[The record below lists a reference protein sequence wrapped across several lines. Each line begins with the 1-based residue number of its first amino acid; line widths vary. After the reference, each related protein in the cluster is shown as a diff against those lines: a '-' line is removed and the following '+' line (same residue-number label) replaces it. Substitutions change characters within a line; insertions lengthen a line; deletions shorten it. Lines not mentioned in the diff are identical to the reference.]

1 MVEYIQKVKLGIK
14 MMKRWGLILLL
25 MLSIAYGGE
34 GVMPDTIDTFWIWM
48 AFLGMAAVSLLILFV
63 SSKRTKKMENV
74 YKEILDK
81 QLKMEK
87 EQALLLSKMSE
98 NIYDMVTK
106 TLKKEEEG
114 ESTNSKESSV
124 LQVFDEK
131 ENIED
136 KLLTVTN
143 DLLEFL
149 RLKSDKIE
157 IENAKFNLNNVFNEI
172 SGYICNKFKGKKV
185 DLIFDINNNVPR
197 LLIGDS
203 LHLGQVINNILEYMM
218 ERLTTEELKLE
229 IEMFTTYEENI
240 ELQFRFIDTG
250 SGLTPEEIAFL
261 FDPHY
266 DEQQSSYTG
275 LGLFMSNELVKMMGG
290 ELNVQSQP
298 GKGTSFTMM
307 LPFELYDKNNK
318 RMYRLPV
325 KTLTAKKVFIVENN
339 YNAALAIKKT
349 FAYFRHEVRVMAKEV
364 FIQDMPNLTSYDI
377 IVMHHSLFSHQL
389 VNYLEKIKQGKD
401 LKVISVN
408 SLLHA
413 DEVHFSNEIIDVDLY
428 TPLNQERV
436 FEMIVGLYDINV
448 PSNEDKVQV
457 KEQTLQVYKSQ
468 IHESRDIT
476 QSSFYDFRGKRIM
489 IVEDNVINQKV
500 LASLLVPAGVKVS
513 VANNGQEAVD
523 ILKEKKVIFDLIL
536 MDINMP
542 VLDGYAATELIRQD
556 HYFDRLPII
565 AFTALVLDSE
575 IEKMYACGLN
585 AFLAKPL
592 NIGKLYT
599 ALVMFLL
606 DKEESQTQPKSSVPP
621 KAKHM
626 LLKGLDVRTGIM
638 HTNRS
643 DVLYMEI
650 LSEFME
656 AYGNSDTL
664 FKKLVE
670 EFRYE
675 QIKMLCIDMRGLTGT
690 IGAYDMLE
698 VVNKIHQAIIYRN
711 FGLLTDYIDYYHR
724 ELSILKKAIEEYLS
738 VSGHKAA

>member
-1 MVEYIQKVKLGIK
+1 
-14 MMKRWGLILLL
+14 MMKRWGLTALL
-25 MLSIAYGGE
+25 MLAMAYGAE
-34 GVMPDTIDTFWIWM
+34 GMGVDNGDTFWIWV
-48 AFLGMAAVSLLILFV
+48 ALFGMAVVSLLILFV
-63 SSKRTKKMENV
+63 SSRRTKKMEKV

-87 EQALLLSKMSE
+87 EQALLLSNMSE
-98 NIYDMVTK
+98 NIYDMMTQ
-106 TLKKEEEG
+106 TLKKEEE
-114 ESTNSKESSV
+114 ESSCTAESS
-124 LQVFDEK
+124 LQISDEK
-131 ENIED
+131 EKIED

-157 IENAKFNLNNVFNEI
+157 IENAKFNLNNVLNEI
-172 SGYICNKFKGKKV
+172 SGSICNKFKGKKV

-203 LHLGQVINNILEYMM
+203 LHLGQVINSILEYMM

-229 IEMFTTYEENI
+229 IEMFTTYEDNI

-250 SGLTPEEIAFL
+250 SGLTAEEIESL

-266 DEQQSSYTG
+266 DEQQSTYMG
-275 LGLFMSNELVKMMGG
+275 LGLFMSNEFVKMMGG
-290 ELNVQSQP
+290 ELNVQSQV

-307 LPFELYDKNNK
+307 LPFELHDKNNK
-318 RMYRLPV
+318 RMYRLPT

-349 FAYFRHEVRVMAKEV
+349 FAYFRHEVKVMAKEV
-364 FIQDMPNLTSYDI
+364 FVQNMPNLTSYDI
-377 IVMHHSLFSHQL
+377 VVLHHSLFSHQL
-389 VNYLEKIKQGKD
+389 LNYLEKIKQGKD

-408 SLLHA
+408 SLLHG
-413 DEVHFSNEIIDVDLY
+413 DEAHLSDKIIDVDLY

-436 FEMIVGLYDINV
+436 FEMIVGLYNITV
-448 PSNEDKVQV
+448 PIHEDEVQV
-457 KEQTLQVYKSQ
+457 KEESLQVYKSQ

-500 LASLLVPAGVKVS
+500 LASLLIPAGVKVS

-523 ILKEKKVIFDLIL
+523 MLNEKKMTFDLVL

-542 VLDGYAATELIRQD
+542 VLDGYAATELIRRD
-556 HYFDRLPII
+556 HYFDRLPIV

-599 ALVMFLL
+599 ALSLFLL
-606 DKEESQTQPKSSVPP
+606 DNKASKAEENSPVPK
-621 KAKHM
+621 KAKHL
-626 LLKGLDVRTGIM
+626 LLKGLDVRTGIA

-650 LSEFME
+650 VSEFME
-656 AYGNSDTL
+656 AYGDSDAL

-670 EFRYE
+670 EYRYE

-698 VVNKIHQAIIYRN
+698 VVNKIHQTILYRN
-711 FGLLTDYIDYYHR
+711 FGLLAGYIDDYYR
-724 ELSILKKAIEEYLS
+724 ELSILRKAIEEYLS